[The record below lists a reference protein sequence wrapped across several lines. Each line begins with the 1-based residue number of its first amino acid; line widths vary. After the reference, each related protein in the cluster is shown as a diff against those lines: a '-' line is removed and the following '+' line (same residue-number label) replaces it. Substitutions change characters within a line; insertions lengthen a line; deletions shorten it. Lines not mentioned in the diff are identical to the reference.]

1 MTRSLKPCVLGLLLF
16 ALPWTDGRT
25 HGLEM
30 PGAPVLHLDF
40 GREIA
45 GVIAGA
51 RTIPEGSG
59 TAVFLDGVDDYVYL
73 GSPEALRLTGPLSL
87 EAWVFPEEVPQG
99 EPAIAGK
106 HFNRFLLTYYSNGK
120 AYWYIGD
127 GGNNCQAVLSPG
139 GWNHI
144 VGTFDGEWMSLYI
157 GGRLA
162 DRRKSKHPSIDPT
175 GSFWIGHAPSDPLAE
190 DPAQAGG
197 RHFHGKIDELRV
209 YDRALT
215 AEEVRDHFLYE
226 GRRIAA
232 GGYTPIEAVASIDNA
247 SATVGVGQDGSVRVQ
262 TRLGEASIRSRWSQ
276 PGEEIKWNTF
286 GHPGK
291 SQGEPW
297 KVLVEKTSVDRIR
310 VSAESDRYRLVRTLH
325 LAGDMLR
332 FEDEL
337 KCLGQ
342 EPVGVI
348 VDHEI
353 SAPTP
358 FADVVA
364 PGGPEC
370 PAILIASKGES
381 FGLLVE
387 DDIGRRKFEPRVGMP
402 AASAGFRIGQ
412 LALRPNHTC
421 TLRWS
426 LILLPEQ
433 AGFLN
438 LADRIRREWG
448 SNFTIEGPIEWFDI
462 GSRAA
467 LLEDPEAL
475 EVYFQRKK
483 QGLVLL
489 MPWLDY
495 DPGSFP
501 EVWSREEYKQRMGE
515 AAEKIRRANP
525 GGKVLGCIETDWV
538 TLELDKI
545 PGGDRLPIQGAGN
558 IRLSTEETAILDR
571 SGLPFLDSVRRDEHG
586 RIIVEAYQR
595 GGKQQAALGVYPAV
609 GNHQFEFLM
618 DQVVFLLDEVG
629 LDGYYIDE
637 FSQAYRNDLRDYGG
651 WDRCS
656 ADLDSKTGEILR
668 TYIDCSLAGIEAR
681 VRLIQAAL
689 DRGKAAV
696 ANTYSTSL
704 SEQSL
709 PVMRF
714 SETQTSFNPF
724 AYEIGEKPPFVT
736 ELLRGSLASPIGLGI
751 VSNPNHPNRADT
763 LGRAVMSYLRHGVLY
778 AHYALGDVPP
788 EEGEYGVVNH
798 LFPITPIELG
808 EGILVGRE
816 RTVTV
821 RSGEFP
827 APRTGRE
834 PTVRA
839 FDLLGRELPPPE
851 WVWSK
856 EKGTVALKG
865 RDWTFFALI
874 E

>member
-1 MTRSLKPCVLGLLLF
+1 MVRYRESRRLAGGSRGFGGLLPKKETGTRPAD
-16 ALPWTDGRT
+16 ALAGLRSWFISGGMVQRGIQTADG
-25 HGLEM
+25 GGGGKDSPCES
-30 PGAPVLHLDF
+30 
-40 GREIA
+40 GRE
-45 GVIAGA
+45 GA
-51 RTIPEGSG
+51 RMHR
-59 TAVFLDGVDDYVYL
+59 DGL
-73 GSPEALRLTGPLSL
+73 GDSRT
-87 EAWVFPEEVPQG
+87 
-99 EPAIAGK
+99 
-106 HFNRFLLTYYSNGK
+106 R
-120 AYWYIGD
+120 
-127 GGNNCQAVLSPG
+127 
-139 GWNHI
+139 
-144 VGTFDGEWMSLYI
+144 
-157 GGRLA
+157 
-162 DRRKSKHPSIDPT
+162 
-175 GSFWIGHAPSDPLAE
+175 
-190 DPAQAGG
+190 
-197 RHFHGKIDELRV
+197 
-209 YDRALT
+209 
-215 AEEVRDHFLYE
+215 
-226 GRRIAA
+226 
-232 GGYTPIEAVASIDNA
+232 
-247 SATVGVGQDGSVRVQ
+247 QD
-262 TRLGEASIRSRWSQ
+262 SR
-276 PGEEIKWNTF
+276 
-286 GHPGK
+286 
-291 SQGEPW
+291 
-297 KVLVEKTSVDRIR
+297 
-310 VSAESDRYRLVRTLH
+310 
-325 LAGDMLR
+325 
-332 FEDEL
+332 
-337 KCLGQ
+337 
-342 EPVGVI
+342 
-348 VDHEI
+348 
-353 SAPTP
+353 
-358 FADVVA
+358 
-364 PGGPEC
+364 
-370 PAILIASKGES
+370 
-381 FGLLVE
+381 
-387 DDIGRRKFEPRVGMP
+387 
-402 AASAGFRIGQ
+402 
-412 LALRPNHTC
+412 
-421 TLRWS
+421 
-426 LILLPEQ
+426 
-433 AGFLN
+433 
-438 LADRIRREWG
+438 
-448 SNFTIEGPIEWFDI
+448 
-462 GSRAA
+462 
-467 LLEDPEAL
+467 
-475 EVYFQRKK
+475 
-483 QGLVLL
+483 
-489 MPWLDY
+489 
-495 DPGSFP
+495 
-501 EVWSREEYKQRMGE
+501 
-515 AAEKIRRANP
+515 
-525 GGKVLGCIETDWV
+525 
-538 TLELDKI
+538 
-545 PGGDRLPIQGAGN
+545 GDRLPIQGAGN